1 MPLDISIPSTSVS
14 STADKPFTIY
24 TIRIQQPIRTITTAK
39 RYSDFVRLHTDLTAQ
54 AGGTPPPATLPGKS
68 WWFTRT
74 VNNPTMTEQRRR
86 DLEQYLRA
94 VEAADDGRWRHTSA
108 WRTFL
113 QLGTTMRSSPYSEH
127 GVKGTANGNTNGGG
141 GHWEPGKGGAVGIR
155 DPATWLAVHQELK
168 GNLHQARLALTR
180 REQAQTA
187 QQQHEAGAAAKKYL
201 VLAGTLISALDD
213 GLRRLSGGGGGSGG
227 AGAAGNRMKNGRA
240 PVFVDDDSD
249 APVEKLG
256 DGELR
261 RRRDLL
267 SGARKEKE
275 GLEGVLGALAVK
287 SLAAG
292 GSGAGAPASTGVAAA
307 PADKAH
313 LFRGGLNGG
322 VGGGANGLASKRT
335 LGAPAAKETSRT
347 RELDN
352 TGVVQLQRQLMREQ
366 DEDVADLSHAV
377 RRMRE
382 MGVQINDELQL
393 QNEMLRMLDDD
404 VDRVDSKVRVAKK
417 RIDKI
422 R

>member
-1 MPLDISIPSTSVS
+1 MPMDISIPSTSVS
-14 STADKPFTIY
+14 SSTDKPFTIY
-24 TIRIQQPIRTITTAK
+24 TIRIQQPIRTITVAK
-39 RYSDFVRLHTDLTAQ
+39 RYSDFVQLHADLTAQ
-54 AGGTPPPATLPGKS
+54 SGGAPPPAPLPSKS

-74 VNNPTMTEQRRR
+74 VNNPAMTEQRRR
-86 DLEQYLRA
+86 GLEAYLRA

-113 QLGTTMRSSPYSEH
+113 QLGTTMRSSPYSEN
-127 GVKGTANGNTNGGG
+127 GGANGVNSTGG
-141 GHWEPGKGGAVGIR
+141 GHWEPGRGGAVGIR

-213 GLRRLSGGGGGSGG
+213 GLRRLSGNGGGN
-227 AGAAGNRMKNGRA
+227 NRNGRA
-240 PVFVDDDSD
+240 GGAADYVGD

-256 DGELR
+256 EGELR

-275 GLEGVLGALAVK
+275 GLEGVLGAMAVK

-292 GSGAGAPASTGVAAA
+292 GSGAGAPASAGAAA
-307 PADKAH
+307 TPADKAH
-313 LFRGGLNGG
+313 LFRGMN
-322 VGGGANGLASKRT
+322 GANGNGAVSKRT
-335 LGAPAAKETSRT
+335 LGAKETTRT

-352 TGVVQLQRQLMREQ
+352 QGVLQLQRQIMQEQ
-366 DEDVADLSHAV
+366 DEDVADLSTAV

-382 MGVQINDELQL
+382 MGIQINDELQL

>member
-1 MPLDISIPSTSVS
+1 MPMDISIPSTSVS
-14 STADKPFTIY
+14 SSTDKPFTIY
-24 TIRIQQPIRTITTAK
+24 TIRIQQPIRTITVAK
-39 RYSDFVRLHTDLTAQ
+39 RYSDFVQLHADLTAQ
-54 AGGTPPPATLPGKS
+54 SGGAPPPAPLPSKS

-74 VNNPTMTEQRRR
+74 VNNPAMTEQRRR
-86 DLEQYLRA
+86 GLEAYLRA

-113 QLGTTMRSSPYSEH
+113 QLGTTMRSSPYSEN
-127 GVKGTANGNTNGGG
+127 GGANGGVNGTGG
-141 GHWEPGKGGAVGIR
+141 GHWEPGRGGAVGIR

-213 GLRRLSGGGGGSGG
+213 GLRRLSGNGGGN
-227 AGAAGNRMKNGRA
+227 NRNGRA
-240 PVFVDDDSD
+240 GGAADFVGD

-256 DGELR
+256 EGELR

-275 GLEGVLGALAVK
+275 GLEGVLGAMAVK

-292 GSGAGAPASTGVAAA
+292 GSGAGAPASAGAAA
-307 PADKAH
+307 TPADKAH
-313 LFRGGLNGG
+313 LFRGMN
-322 VGGGANGLASKRT
+322 GANGNGAVSKRT
-335 LGAPAAKETSRT
+335 LGAKETTRT

-352 TGVVQLQRQLMREQ
+352 QGVLQLQRQIMQEQ
-366 DEDVADLSHAV
+366 DEDVADLSTAV

-382 MGVQINDELQL
+382 MGIQINDELQL

>member
-14 STADKPFTIY
+14 GATDKPFTIY

-39 RYSDFVRLHTDLTAQ
+39 RYSDFVQLHADLTAQ
-54 AGGTPPPATLPGKS
+54 AGGTPPPATLPSKS

-74 VNNPTMTEQRRR
+74 VNNPAMTEQRRR
-86 DLEQYLRA
+86 DLEAYLRA

-113 QLGTTMRSSPYSEH
+113 QLGTTMRSSPYSESLNNSN
-127 GVKGTANGNTNGGG
+127 KANGNGGG

-213 GLRRLSGGGGGSGG
+213 GLRRLSGGGGKGGPGG
-227 AGAAGNRMKNGRA
+227 ANGNNNNKKNGRA
-240 PVFVDDDSD
+240 VAVAIEDESD
-249 APVEKLG
+249 APIEKLG

-292 GSGAGAPASTGVAAA
+292 GSGAGAPASTGATAS

-313 LFRGGLNGG
+313 LFRGGLMNGN
-322 VGGGANGLASKRT
+322 GGANGGSKRT
-335 LGAPAAKETSRT
+335 LGAPAKETSRT